1 MHYACALM
9 SSEYAHQVGEAIAAA
24 MALRRM
30 TQAELSRE
38 SGVPESTL
46 SHYIRGTQD
55 KPAAETL
62 LKIARALRLPVGFLA
77 DPQPSYTDS
86 AEELVRFERA
96 QRLAE
101 GGGG

>member
-1 MHYACALM
+1 MYACDLM
-9 SSEYAHQVGEAIAAA
+9 PSEYAHLVGEAISAA
-24 MALRRM
+24 MRMRRM
-30 TQAELSRE
+30 KQADLARE

-55 KPAAETL
+55 KPNAETL
-62 LKIARALRLPVGFLA
+62 LKIARALRVPVGFLA

-101 GGGG
+101 GGGE